1 MLLMLV
7 ISGVIGYAIYE
18 NTLSEWWIPVG
29 VALMIAVVTF
39 PFYMKWAWL
48 TNNNDKLVNLGYHLV
63 CVGVMSYALFLAGNY
78 WLADPASEQ
87 KEEVIVQ
94 KKYQKT
100 HQKRRGTRRRYKS
113 VGVRVWALLACMPTI
128 NRRDKNE
135 ERTVACR
142 LTCQPSL
149 SLNLN
154 NSFKIISNYLISI
167 KKVKISTY
175 YLTLSTHFI

>member
-48 TNNNDKLVNLGYHLV
+48 TNNNDKLVNLGCHLV

-113 VGVRVWALLACMPTI
+113 VGVRKEYYL
-128 NRRDKNE
+128 E
-135 ERTVACR
+135 VAFANGTMKT
-142 LTCQPSL
+142 LHVSL
-149 SLNLN
+149 STYNKTRQGGT
-154 NSFKIISNYLISI
+154 KI
-167 KKVKISTY
+167 
-175 YLTLSTHFI
+175 LTLQNGFFGLPVIRKRL